1 MKSEQYLHENAKY
14 LLHTRTYIA
23 VFDMT
28 SNSGNNYNNDNEK
41 DDNDNNNNNSNI
53 KQYHSLVINTCTYF
67 VRDMY

>member
-1 MKSEQYLHENAKY
+1 
-14 LLHTRTYIA
+14 
-23 VFDMT
+23 MT